1 MPYQHRLHPL
11 AYQDIIEGYEWY
23 EDQQKGLG
31 DKFALAIEKKITA
44 ISLNPEVFG
53 SKQKKNF
60 REALVK
66 PFPYII
72 VYKLYKE
79 KNEIFISSIHH
90 AKKHPRKKFRK

>member
-1 MPYQHRLHPL
+1 MPFQHRLHPL
-11 AYQDIIEGYEWY
+11 AYQDIIEGYAWY

-31 DKFALAIEKKITA
+31 DKFLLTVEKKITA
-44 ISLNPEVFG
+44 ISSNPEVYG

-79 KNEIFISSIHH
+79 KKEIFISSIHH